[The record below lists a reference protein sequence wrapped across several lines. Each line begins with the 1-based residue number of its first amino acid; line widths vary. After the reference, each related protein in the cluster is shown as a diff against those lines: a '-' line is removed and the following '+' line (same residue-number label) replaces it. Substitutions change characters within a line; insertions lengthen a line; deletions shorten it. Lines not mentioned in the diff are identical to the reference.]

1 MTASS
6 VVPTRP
12 IGGNGRSDLLLRAA
26 ACLLTSACMVLGAP
40 DTGWWW
46 LGFVG
51 WLPWLWAIDGQTP
64 RRALAYGQL
73 AGTFVMFGTAIWM
86 TNLLERFAGLS
97 LAPRTLVHLL
107 FALLQGLQWAGVSW
121 LLAWLQRRTGRSLLL
136 LAPLCWVAGEAL
148 APHLFPTYS
157 ALLWCWHPLWLQ
169 VAELG
174 GVTMVG
180 AVQLGINAALYLLV
194 RDGLTHRVNRVAL
207 ATLVGLLVGTP
218 LYGAARMAAA
228 DTLAAASPHVRFGI
242 VQGNHGIREWSR
254 KTSRAAVLFRLQAQ
268 SAVLEAQGAE
278 VLVWGENAYPHRK
291 VLPRVGGVDVPESDV
306 QRIRRGFVS
315 PLVFG
320 AITADPAVSPYAW
333 NSAVVL
339 GPDGVLGDLYDKN
352 YPLLFGEYAPL
363 VDPAW
368 YLANVKGASHI
379 NAGDGVKVLRVG
391 DWRLGPLICY
401 EDILPRF
408 ARRVA
413 DADVHV
419 FVNLTSDT
427 WFGRST
433 EQGQHLGLAV
443 LRSIENRRAMV
454 RAVNAGPSAFIDP
467 AGRVVARTKVTD
479 PDAAGAPM
487 PIPDGLVVD
496 VPMIDPAFRTVYG
509 WTGGLFEGL
518 VLVGLVW
525 VGARGRLL

>member
-1 MTASS
+1 MNT
-6 VVPTRP
+6 
-12 IGGNGRSDLLLRAA
+12 ILRIA
-26 ACLLTSACMVLGAP
+26 ACVLTAGAMVLGAP

-51 WLPWLWAIDGQTP
+51 WVPWLWAIDGQAP
-64 RRALAYGQL
+64 RRALALGQL
-73 AGTFVMFGTAIWM
+73 AGTLVMFGTALWM
-86 TNLLERFAGLS
+86 TTLLERFAGLS
-97 LAPRTLVHLL
+97 LAPRTAVHLL
-107 FALLQGLQWAGVSW
+107 FALLQGLQWAGVSFAI
-121 LLAWLQRRTGRSLLL
+121 AWLQRRTGRSLLL
-136 LAPLCWVAGEAL
+136 LAPPCWVAGEAL

-157 ALLWCWHPLWLQ
+157 ALLWCWHPAWLQ

-180 AVQLGINAALYLLV
+180 AVQLGINAAMYVVV
-194 RDGLTHRVNRVAL
+194 RDGFLGRLNGVAIT
-207 ATLVGLLVGTP
+207 TLFSLVVGTP
-218 LYGAARMAAA
+218 LYGAARMASA
-228 DTLAAASPHVRFGI
+228 DALSAAAPHLRFGI

-254 KTSRAAVLFRLQAQ
+254 KSSRGAVLARLQAQ

-291 VLPRVGGVDVPESDV
+291 VLPRAGGADFPEGDL
-306 QRIRRGFVS
+306 QRIRRGFAR

-320 AITADPAVSPYAW
+320 AITADPAASPYGW

-339 GPDGVLGDLYDKN
+339 APDGALGDIYDKN

-379 NAGDGVKVLRVG
+379 NAGGAIEVLRVG
-391 DWRLGPLICY
+391 NWRLGPLICY

-408 ARRVA
+408 VRRVV

-419 FVNLTSDT
+419 LVNLTSDT
-427 WFGRST
+427 WFGRSA

-443 LRSIENRRAMV
+443 LRSIETRRAMV

-467 AGRVVARTKVTD
+467 AGRVVARTAVTD
-479 PDAAGAPM
+479 PDAKDAPA
-487 PIPDGLVVD
+487 PVADGLVVD
-496 VPMIDPAFRTVYG
+496 VPMIDPAHRTLYVRM
-509 WTGGLFEGL
+509 GGLFEGL
-518 VLVGLVW
+518 VLLGLTGLV
-525 VGARGRLL
+525 VRGRRTH